1 MERQSGPSGPSRP
14 SGLPGTTIEPAV
26 DNQDKATKYLY
37 ELTVKLLE
45 VGGSDIFI
53 TAGSPPAIKINQE
66 VRRVGNQKMT
76 PQQTAMLVRSIMKDR
91 QSRDFDQYHEANFSL
106 NFPDVARFRVSA
118 FTQRGSAG
126 MVLRL
131 IRQHIPTF
139 EELALPLSL
148 KEIAMAKRGLI
159 IFVGG
164 TGCGKTTSM
173 AAMLDYRNTHC
184 REHIVTIEDPIEF
197 FHRHKQ
203 SLVDQREVG
212 TDTDSYEA
220 ALKNTLRQ
228 APNVI
233 MIGEIRD
240 RETMQHAINF
250 AETGHLCLTTLHA
263 NNTDQAFDRIINFF
277 PEEKRA
283 QILMDLSFNM
293 KAFISQRLLPREDQP
308 SLIPAVEVLL
318 NTPLMAELIFQGRV
332 KELKPVMSRSSEQGI
347 VTFDQAL
354 FNLYEARRIS
364 YETAIRHAD
373 SANNLRLRIK
383 LESRRPQPKAAG
395 EGALQIEE
403 DRRR

>member
-1 MERQSGPSGPSRP
+1 MEQNLER
-14 SGLPGTTIEPAV
+14 IV
-26 DNQDKATKYLY
+26 NDQDKATQYLY
-37 ELTVKLLE
+37 ELALKLLE
-45 VGGSDIFI
+45 VNGSDIFI
-53 TAGSPPAIKINQE
+53 TAGSAAAFKINQE
-66 VRRVGNQKMT
+66 IRRVGGQNLT
-76 PQQTAMLVRSIMKDR
+76 PQQTTLLVRSIMSDR
-91 QSRDFDQYHEANFSL
+91 QAREFDQHREINFSL

-131 IRQHIPTF
+131 IQQRIPTI
-139 EELALPLSL
+139 EELSLPPILRDIALT
-148 KEIAMAKRGLI
+148 KRGLV
-159 IFVGG
+159 IFLGG

-173 AAMLDYRNTHC
+173 AAMLDHRNSQC

-212 TDTDSYEA
+212 VDTDSYET

-233 MIGEIRD
+233 LIGEVRD
-240 RETMQHAINF
+240 RETMQSVINF

-277 PEEKRA
+277 PEERRA
-283 QILMDLSFNM
+283 QLLMDLSFNM
-293 KAFISQRLLPREDQP
+293 KAFVSQRLLPREDR
-308 SLIPAVEVLL
+308 SGLIPAVEILL
-318 NTPLMAELIFQGRV
+318 NTPLMADLIFQGRV
-332 KELKPVMSRSSEQGI
+332 KEIKSIMARSSEQGI
-347 VTFDQAL
+347 VTFDAAL
-354 FNLYEARRIS
+354 FDLYEAGKIG

-383 LESRRPQPKAAG
+383 LESKRPPPRAAG
-395 EGALQIEE
+395 EGQFQID
-403 DRRR
+403 DRK

>member
-1 MERQSGPSGPSRP
+1 MEQIP
-14 SGLPGTTIEPAV
+14 GLEV
-26 DNQDKATKYLY
+26 SDYEKATQYLY
-37 ELTVKLLE
+37 ELTVNLLE
-45 VGGSDIFI
+45 LQGSDIFI
-53 TAGSPPAIKINQE
+53 TAGSPPAIKVNQ
-66 VRRVGNQKMT
+66 VIHRVGDRKLT
-76 PQQTAMLVRSIMKDR
+76 PQQTALLARSIMHDR
-91 QSRDFDQYHEANFSL
+91 QAREFDQHHEVNFSM
-106 NFPDVARFRVSA
+106 NFPNVARFRVSA

-131 IRQHIPTF
+131 IQQQIPTID
-139 EELALPLSL
+139 ELNLPPIL
-148 KEIAMAKRGLI
+148 KDIAITPRGLV
-159 IFVGG
+159 IFLGG
-164 TGCGKTTSM
+164 TGCGKTTSL
-173 AAMLDYRNTHC
+173 AAMLDYRNEQC
-184 REHIVTIEDPIEF
+184 REHIVTVEDPIEF

-203 SLVDQREVG
+203 CLVDQREVG
-212 TDTDSYEA
+212 TDTDSYET
-220 ALKNTLRQ
+220 ALRNTLRQ

-233 MIGEIRD
+233 MIGEVRD

-263 NNTDQAFDRIINFF
+263 NNTDQAFDRIVNFF

-293 KAFISQRLLPREDQP
+293 KAFISQRLLPREDQVG
-308 SLIPAVEVLL
+308 LIPAVEVLL

-354 FNLYEARRIS
+354 FDLYEARRIS

-373 SANNLRLRIK
+373 SVNNLRLRIK
-383 LESRRPQPKAAG
+383 LESRRPQPKTVS
-395 EGALQIEE
+395 EGPLQIEE

>member
-1 MERQSGPSGPSRP
+1 MEP
-14 SGLPGTTIEPAV
+14 TV

-53 TAGSPPAIKINQE
+53 TAGSPPAIKVNQE

-91 QSRDFDQYHEANFSL
+91 QSRDYDQHHEANFSL

-184 REHIVTIEDPIEF
+184 REHIVTLEDPIEF
-197 FHRHKQ
+197 FHRHKR
-203 SLVDQREVG
+203 SLVDQREIGV
-212 TDTDSYEA
+212 DTESYEM

-233 MIGEIRD
+233 LIGEVRD

-277 PEEKRA
+277 PEDKRA
-283 QILMDLSFNM
+283 QVLMDLSFNV
-293 KAFISQRLLPREDQP
+293 KAFISQRLLPRADQ
-308 SLIPAVEVLL
+308 SGLIPAVEILL
-318 NTPLMAELIFQGRV
+318 NTPLMGELIFQGRI
-332 KELKPVMSRSSEQGI
+332 KEIKTIMARSGEQGF
-347 VTFDQAL
+347 VTFDEAL
-354 FNLYEARRIS
+354 FNLYEEGKIS
-364 YETAIRHAD
+364 YETAVRHAD

-383 LESRRPQPKAAG
+383 LESKQPLPRTVS
-395 EGALQIEE
+395 EGQLQIEPNK
-403 DRRR
+403 RS

>member
-1 MERQSGPSGPSRP
+1 
-14 SGLPGTTIEPAV
+14 
-26 DNQDKATKYLY
+26 
-37 ELTVKLLE
+37 
-45 VGGSDIFI
+45 
-53 TAGSPPAIKINQE
+53 
-66 VRRVGNQKMT
+66 
-76 PQQTAMLVRSIMKDR
+76 
-91 QSRDFDQYHEANFSL
+91 
-106 NFPDVARFRVSA
+106 
-118 FTQRGSAG
+118 

-131 IRQHIPTF
+131 IQQQIPTIG
-139 EELALPLSL
+139 ELNLPPIL
-148 KEIAMAKRGLI
+148 KDIAMAQRGLV
-159 IFVGG
+159 IFLGG
-164 TGCGKTTSM
+164 TGCGKTTSL
-173 AAMLDYRNTHC
+173 AAMLDYRNEQ
-184 REHIVTIEDPIEF
+184 RPEHIITVEDPIEF

-203 SLVDQREVG
+203 CLVDQREVG
-212 TDTDSYEA
+212 TDTDSYET
-220 ALKNTLRQ
+220 ALRNTLRQ

-263 NNTDQAFDRIINFF
+263 NNTDQAFDRIVNFF

-293 KAFISQRLLPREDQP
+293 KAFISQRLLPREDQIG
-308 SLIPAVEVLL
+308 LIPAVEVLL

-332 KELKPVMSRSSEQGI
+332 KELKPVMTRSSEQGI

-373 SANNLRLRIK
+373 SVNNLRLRIK
-383 LESRRPQPKAAG
+383 LESQRPQPKAASDG
-395 EGALQIEE
+395 PLQIEE